1 MHLLRNLG
9 ETTQLLILLETSM
22 RHHAV
27 QRTIAEALGM
37 TVQGVSEYLR
47 AMERERL
54 VQVADGE
61 YRPTIEGVRVLHE
74 RFRGLRDFVDRASK
88 GLSIIDVTAAIA
100 GNEIERGETVG
111 LFMQGGN
118 LIAYARRES
127 PSRGR
132 AIGAAKEGEDVG
144 VAQLEGIVALK
155 PGRISLLRMPAARDG
170 GSRGMDLD
178 RCRKALRRVDAEIL
192 GALDAPA
199 MALATKLHVK
209 PDIRFGVIPA
219 SIDAAERGLDVALV
233 VPEDRVASVVSAI
246 EDANERLAAKIAYET
261 VPLM

>member
-88 GLSIIDVTAAIA
+88 GLSIIDVTAGIA

-111 LFMQGGN
+111 LFMKGGSH
-118 LIAYARRES
+118 IAYARIAS
-127 PSRGR
+127 PSCGHWL
-132 AIGAAKEGEDVG
+132 GAAQSGDGSGEVH
-144 VAQLEGIVALK
+144 
-155 PGRISLLRMPAARDG
+155 
-170 GSRGMDLD
+170 
-178 RCRKALRRVDAEIL
+178 RVE
-192 GALDAPA
+192 
-199 MALATKLHVK
+199 
-209 PDIRFGVIPA
+209 
-219 SIDAAERGLDVALV
+219 
-233 VPEDRVASVVSAI
+233 
-246 EDANERLAAKIAYET
+246 
-261 VPLM
+261 

>member
-1 MHLLRNLG
+1 
-9 ETTQLLILLETSM
+9 
-22 RHHAV
+22 
-27 QRTIAEALGM
+27 
-37 TVQGVSEYLR
+37 
-47 AMERERL
+47 
-54 VQVADGE
+54 
-61 YRPTIEGVRVLHE
+61 
-74 RFRGLRDFVDRASK
+74 
-88 GLSIIDVTAAIA
+88 
-100 GNEIERGETVG
+100 
-111 LFMQGGN
+111 
-118 LIAYARRES
+118 
-127 PSRGR
+127 
-132 AIGAAKEGEDVG
+132 
-144 VAQLEGIVALK
+144 
-155 PGRISLLRMPAARDG
+155 MPAARDG

-219 SIDAAERGLDVALV
+219 SIEAAERGLDVALV